1 MRKVIF
7 VLALLLSAHTA
18 MHAQNNQRTERNA
31 SDEKIFD
38 VVEQPPSFPG
48 GQAALMSYLSKNV
61 KYPEE
66 ALKDNVQGRVIVGF
80 IVEKDGSV
88 SNAKI
93 IRSVDSALDK
103 EAIRIVMSMP
113 KWTPGRQN
121 GRNVRTKYNVPVNFK
136 L

>member
-1 MRKVIF
+1 MKKVLF
-7 VLALLLSAHTA
+7 VLALLLSAHTV
-18 MHAQNNQRTERNA
+18 MHAQSNQRTERNA

-48 GQAALMSYLSKNV
+48 GQAALMSYLSKSV

-66 ALKDNVQGRVIVGF
+66 ALKNNVQGRVIVGF

>member
-1 MRKVIF
+1 MRKVLF

-18 MHAQNNQRTERNA
+18 MYAQSNQRTERNA

-48 GQAALMSYLSKNV
+48 GQAALMSYLSKSV

-93 IRSVDSALDK
+93 IRGVDSALDK

-121 GRNVRTKYNVPVNFK
+121 GKNVRTKYNVPVNFK

>member
-1 MRKVIF
+1 MKKVLF

-18 MHAQNNQRTERNA
+18 MHAQSNQNTERNA

-48 GQAALMSYLSKNV
+48 GQAALMSYLSKSV
-61 KYPEE
+61 KYPQE

-136 L
+136 S

>member
-1 MRKVIF
+1 MRKVLF
-7 VLALLLSAHTA
+7 VLVLLLSAHTA
-18 MHAQNNQRTERNA
+18 MHAQSNQRTERNA

-38 VVEQPPSFPG
+38 V
-48 GQAALMSYLSKNV
+48 
-61 KYPEE
+61 YPEE

-88 SNAKI
+88 SNPKI
-93 IRSVDSALDK
+93 IRGVDSALDK

>member
-1 MRKVIF
+1 MKKVLF

-18 MHAQNNQRTERNA
+18 MHAQSNQSTERNA

-93 IRSVDSALDK
+93 IRGVDSALDK

>member
-1 MRKVIF
+1 MKKVLF

-18 MHAQNNQRTERNA
+18 MHAQSNQNTERNA

-48 GQAALMSYLSKNV
+48 GQAALMSYLSKSV
-61 KYPEE
+61 KYPQE
-66 ALKDNVQGRVIVGF
+66 AMEDNVQGRVIVGF

-93 IRSVDSALDK
+93 IRGVDSALDK

>member
-1 MRKVIF
+1 M
-7 VLALLLSAHTA
+7 L
-18 MHAQNNQRTERNA
+18 
-31 SDEKIFD
+31 
-38 VVEQPPSFPG
+38 
-48 GQAALMSYLSKNV
+48 SYLSKNV

>member
-1 MRKVIF
+1 MKKVLF

-18 MHAQNNQRTERNA
+18 MHAQSNQRTERNA

-93 IRSVDSALDK
+93 IRGVDSALDK

>member
-1 MRKVIF
+1 MKKVLF

-18 MHAQNNQRTERNA
+18 MHAQSNQNTERNA

-136 L
+136 S

>member
-1 MRKVIF
+1 MKKVLF

-18 MHAQNNQRTERNA
+18 MHAQSNQSTERNA

-48 GQAALMSYLSKNV
+48 GQAALLKWLSANTQM
-61 KYPEE
+61 PEGSE
-66 ALKDNVQGRVIVGF
+66 KLCYQGRIIVGF
-80 IVEKDGSV
+80 VVEKDGSV

-93 IRSVDSALDK
+93 IHGNDSALDK

-113 KWTPGRQN
+113 KWTPGRHN

>member
-1 MRKVIF
+1 MKKVLF

-18 MHAQNNQRTERNA
+18 MYAQSNQRTERKA

>member
-1 MRKVIF
+1 MKKVLF

-18 MHAQNNQRTERNA
+18 IHAQSNQNTERNA

-93 IRSVDSALDK
+93 IRGVDSALDK

>member
-1 MRKVIF
+1 MKKVLF

-18 MHAQNNQRTERNA
+18 MHAQSNQNTERNA

-48 GQAALMSYLSKNV
+48 GQAALMSYLSKSV
-61 KYPEE
+61 KYPQE

>member
-1 MRKVIF
+1 MKKVLF
-7 VLALLLSAHTA
+7 VLVLLLSVHTV
-18 MHAQNNQRTERNA
+18 MHAQSNQSTERNA

-48 GQAALMSYLSKNV
+48 GQAALMSYLSKSV

>member
-1 MRKVIF
+1 MKKVLF

-18 MHAQNNQRTERNA
+18 MHAQSHQRTERNA

-48 GQAALMSYLSKNV
+48 GQAALMSYLSKSV

>member
-1 MRKVIF
+1 MRKVLF

-18 MHAQNNQRTERNA
+18 MHAQSHQNTERNA

-66 ALKDNVQGRVIVGF
+66 ALKNNVQGRVIVGF

>member
-1 MRKVIF
+1 MKKVLF
-7 VLALLLSAHTA
+7 VLALLLSVHTV
-18 MHAQNNQRTERNA
+18 MHAQSNQRTERNA

-48 GQAALMSYLSKNV
+48 G
-61 KYPEE
+61 PEE

-93 IRSVDSALDK
+93 IRGVDSALDK

>member
-1 MRKVIF
+1 MKKVLF

-18 MHAQNNQRTERNA
+18 MHAQSNQNTERNA

-48 GQAALMSYLSKNV
+48 GQAALLSYLSKNV

-93 IRSVDSALDK
+93 IRGVDSALDK

>member
-1 MRKVIF
+1 MKKVLF

-18 MHAQNNQRTERNA
+18 MHAQSNQSTERNA

-48 GQAALMSYLSKNV
+48 GQAALLKWLSANTQM
-61 KYPEE
+61 PEGSE
-66 ALKDNVQGRVIVGF
+66 KLCYQGRIIVGF
-80 IVEKDGSV
+80 VVEKDGSV

-93 IRSVDSALDK
+93 IHGNDSALDK